1 VRLFAQSADLHRL
14 WQHERNA
21 GRGKTADAGG
31 DPEHLREHVVGDGL
45 AGRAVARD
53 AAAVEDDNA
62 FGKQRRKI
70 EIVQDHHGCEPS
82 AGDDAGRADVRS
94 QADGRDPRAKRKEEI
109 PDSPT
114 LSGSPD
120 LPPSEAYMI
129 TNLYMGYQP
138 TPDVTAAL
146 SVDNLFNKQYAPYL
160 NTYAGGTTGS
170 TLLPFLGPGVTV
182 KGELRVRLG
191 GGAMAPEPLTPWSRS
206 QM

>member
-1 VRLFAQSADLHRL
+1 VAARTR
-14 WQHERNA
+14 
-21 GRGKTADAGG
+21 RGKTADAGG

-70 EIVQDHHGCEPS
+70 EITTAANHQLAMTLG
-82 AGDDAGRADVRS
+82 VRMYDRKLTV
-94 QADGRDPRAKRKEEI
+94 ATRVLAVDAKRKKEI
-109 PDSPT
+109 PDSPA

-120 LPPSEAYMI
+120 LPPSAAYMI

-138 TPDVTAAL
+138 TQDITAAL

-170 TLLPFLGPGVTV
+170 TLLPFPSPGVTV

>member
-1 VRLFAQSADLHRL
+1 VL
-14 WQHERNA
+14 
-21 GRGKTADAGG
+21 
-31 DPEHLREHVVGDGL
+31 
-45 AGRAVARD
+45 AVA
-53 AAAVEDDNA
+53 
-62 FGKQRRKI
+62 
-70 EIVQDHHGCEPS
+70 
-82 AGDDAGRADVRS
+82 
-94 QADGRDPRAKRKEEI
+94 AKRKEEI
-109 PDSPT
+109 PDSPA

-120 LPPSEAYMI
+120 LPPSAAYMI

-138 TPDVTAAL
+138 TPDITAAL

-170 TLLPFLGPGVTV
+170 TLLPFPSPGVTV